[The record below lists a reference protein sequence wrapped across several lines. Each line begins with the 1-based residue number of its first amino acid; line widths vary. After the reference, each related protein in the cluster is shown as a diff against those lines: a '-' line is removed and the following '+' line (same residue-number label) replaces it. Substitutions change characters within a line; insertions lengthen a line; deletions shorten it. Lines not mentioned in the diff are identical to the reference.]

1 MPTKK
6 VIAHIKADV
15 RTLCCCKVARL
26 RDFFTKCSAPDL
38 EISSKFG
45 FLDKMAVNEIV
56 R

>member
-15 RTLCCCKVARL
+15 RTLCCRVVRL
-26 RDFFTKCSAPDL
+26 RDFFTKCSDPDL

-45 FLDKMAVNEIV
+45 FLDKMALNKIV